1 VATHK
6 EGKNDK
12 MDLRFS
18 NSLVDLAARIRHE
31 HEATSAALK
40 SSVAHAM
47 AAGDLLL
54 EAKTQVPHGQWLPWL
69 KEHCLISE
77 RTAQLY
83 MRVATNRTQI
93 EAKTQHVADLTVRG
107 AVALLTAPKGVEK
120 AVLAAADSAI
130 DELEIEACE
139 RARHERAIRRVIY
152 ERCES
157 MLADLNPTISPVV
170 AAVWAS
176 AESSTLDEAITD
188 VRNALESEIGLTDAV
203 IKFRDVL
210 ETMLAR
216 TRPQRPELTQ
226 AA

>member
-1 VATHK
+1 
-6 EGKNDK
+6 

-107 AVALLTAPKGVEK
+107 AVALISAPKSVEK
-120 AVLAAADSAI
+120 AVTTVSETVVDGLSADS
-130 DELEIEACE
+130 
-139 RARHERAIRRVIY
+139 Y
-152 ERCES
+152 ES
-157 MLADLNPTISPVV
+157 MEMRCIIEVLCETKLANLDPEIGQTV

-176 AESSTLDEAITD
+176 EEYGKLAEAMAGIDIERQSQSELTAAISKC
-188 VRNALESEIGLTDAV
+188 RDA
-203 IKFRDVL
+203 IQA
-210 ETMLAR
+210 MLAR
-216 TRPQRPELTQ
+216 TRSPQRPEPAH